1 MENQFSISLS
11 DEQKKVVQLSDGQHL
26 VLAPPG
32 TGKTELLAHRV
43 LYALEKGFKPEDM
56 ICLTFTNRAAKS
68 MKERIEKVVG
78 ENEIFIGNIHKFCL
92 YFLQKNNLLP
102 ASTILIDEQDSQEI
116 FEEILSDEG
125 LTLKSLQITGD
136 DLRRLNSY
144 IKQINKNF
152 PYDLIPQ
159 VKILSPNTVHKLKNI
174 CLKYEQIKSDFLYI
188 DFDDLLIL
196 TYEKIITRE
205 IKNFKKY
212 KWIQV
217 DEIQDLSSL
226 QFKIIELISE
236 DFSHKVFFGDYEQ
249 AIFSFM
255 GAKLENIHK
264 LEKHCKIHNLQKN
277 FRSPSYLLNVFV
289 DYAKRYLS
297 PKWKKEP
304 YSALEKATPDKH
316 LIILKL
322 TNTSKSEYSILIER
336 YVKNFIKEK
345 NSQTAILFRTNN
357 SVDKMSNA
365 LINYGIPHFKVSSHD
380 LFRSRVVKDIMAFLN
395 CILNENS
402 RMNWTRLFKLFAR
415 IQTLKEA
422 RHFVN
427 SMFRSGLNPVDFLD
441 SEISFKSDMAEL
453 IKLKNDSEL
462 IVFDT
467 ETTGLKTD
475 QDDIIQIAAI
485 KLKNEKIIDKF
496 NIYLKTQKN
505 LEHSQKIHNISKDFL
520 EANGID
526 RREGLIKFLEFVKEN
541 PIAAHNLNFDF
552 EMLINNCK
560 RHGINIPEN
569 YLKRR
574 LDVLNLTRRIFPE
587 LKSYSLENLINEFKL
602 KGQNTHNA
610 CDDVIATV
618 ELINYLSR
626 HINDKIETQTEFI
639 KNNQEI
645 LTHFRKNLAEFWNE
659 CKSMMKTDI
668 KVTEFIKRF
677 LSYLNTK
684 FNYKLEPLDQI
695 NLEKLF
701 KHMDRYCVESSF
713 EKNLMKY
720 VPEYELLR
728 EADLILGDEKV
739 IVSTIHRAKGLEFEN
754 VIIPDCII
762 GNFPFHNSWSED
774 KISEDARLLYVA
786 MTRTKKRLII
796 SGDKDDISPF
806 LKAIEHRFEIE
817 HITEQS

>member
-1 MENQFSISLS
+1 MGNQFSFSLS
-11 DEQKKVVQLSDGQHL
+11 DEQQKIVQLSEGQHL

-43 LYALEKGFKPEDM
+43 LYALEKGVKPEDM

-78 ENEIFIGNIHKFCL
+78 ENEIFIGNIHKFC
-92 YFLQKNNLLP
+92 FNFIQKNNLLP

-116 FEEILSDEG
+116 FEEILSEKQ
-125 LTLKSLQITGD
+125 LTFKNLNLTGD

-144 IKQINKNF
+144 LKQKSKNF
-152 PYDLIPQ
+152 PIQLLPEI
-159 VKILSPNTVHKLKNI
+159 KTFGEKNLETLKNI
-174 CLKYEQIKSDFLYI
+174 CWKYEQIKSESFYI

-196 TYEKIITRE
+196 TYEMIKLNE
-205 IKNFKKY
+205 IRNFKKY

-226 QFKIIELISE
+226 QFEIIELISLQ
-236 DFSHKVFFGDYEQ
+236 DAHKVFFGDYEQ

-264 LEKHCKIHNLQKN
+264 LEKLCKIHNLQKN
-277 FRSPSYLLNVFV
+277 FRSPSYLLNVYV
-289 DYAKRYLS
+289 DYAKKYLS

-304 YSALEKATPDKH
+304 YSALEKTTPDKH
-316 LIILKL
+316 LIILKH
-322 TNTSKSEYSILIER
+322 TNPFKDEYSILIER
-336 YVKNFIKEK
+336 YIKNFIKEE
-345 NSQTAILFRTNN
+345 NSQTAILFRTNK
-357 SVDKMSNA
+357 SVDSMSNA
-365 LINYGIPHFKVSSHD
+365 LISKDIPHFKVSSYD

-395 CILNENS
+395 CVINENS
-402 RMNWTRLFKLFAR
+402 RMSWTRLFKLFTK

-427 SMFRSGLNPVDFLD
+427 SMFKSGLNPADFLD
-441 SEISFKSDMAEL
+441 LEISFKSDITEFF
-453 IKLKNDSEL
+453 KLKNDSEL

-475 QDDIIQIAAI
+475 QDDIIQISAI
-485 KLKNEKIIDKF
+485 KLKNEKIIDEF

-505 LEHSQKIHNISKDFL
+505 LERSQKIHHISKDFL

-569 YLKRR
+569 YLIRR
-574 LDVLNLTRRIFPE
+574 LDVLNLTKRIFPA

-610 CDDVIATV
+610 YDDVLATV
-618 ELINYLSR
+618 ELVNYLAR
-626 HINDKIETQTEFI
+626 HIKDKMNEQIEFI
-639 KNNQEI
+639 KSKQQT
-645 LTHFRKNLAEFWNE
+645 LTDFRKNLVEFWNE
-659 CKSMMKTDI
+659 SKLMMKTDI
-668 KVTEFIKRF
+668 KVTEFITKF

-684 FNYKLEPLDQI
+684 FNYKLNPADRI

-701 KHMDRYCVESSF
+701 KHMDRYCVESSL
-713 EKNLMKY
+713 EKNLKKY
-720 VPEYELLR
+720 VPDYELLR
-728 EADLILGDEKV
+728 EADLILGNERV

-754 VIIPDCII
+754 VIIPNCTRDI
-762 GNFPFHNSWSED
+762 FPFYNSRTKDE
-774 KISEDARLLYVA
+774 INEDARLLYVA
-786 MTRTKKRLII
+786 MTRAKKRLII
-796 SGDKDDISPF
+796 SGNKNNISPF
-806 LKAIEHRFEIE
+806 LKPIEHRFYIEEI
-817 HITEQS
+817 S